1 MELPLPLV
9 HIAQGL
15 KFEGIAK
22 VEPRAVISGIAA
34 YSIIGGERNRR
45 ESERERESD
54 RKENSER
61 MKNIDIDST
70 SESSSQ

>member
-1 MELPLPLV
+1 M

-45 ESERERESD
+45 ESERERERESD

-61 MKNIDIDST
+61 MKNIDVDST

>member
-1 MELPLPLV
+1 MLAPVRSLTGWSLELPLPLV

-45 ESERERESD
+45 ESERERERVTERKI
-54 RKENSER
+54 RKE
-61 MKNIDIDST
+61 
-70 SESSSQ
+70 